1 MFLASADSAADKQR
15 KLGDLLDRQTK
26 SQRQLV
32 HLQSV
37 RDKRVE
43 QLSAA
48 EETLAKQEAYIV
60 ELTEQVRVAK
70 LATKTPPE
78 SEVGAESSADSDL
91 KSHADESMAGEQED
105 TVYPPEYVEEHTQ
118 GKKRKMGCQ
127 GQSSSVCCEEFR
139 SNSRVLGQ
147 TEFGKSTM
155 AA

>member
-1 MFLASADSAADKQR
+1 MFLA
-15 KLGDLLDRQTK
+15 LLLPRILLLISSGNWEICWTVRPRPRG
-26 SQRQLV
+26 SLL

-91 KSHADESMAGEQED
+91 KSHADESMAGEQD
-105 TVYPPEYVEEHTQ
+105 DA
-118 GKKRKMGCQ
+118 
-127 GQSSSVCCEEFR
+127 
-139 SNSRVLGQ
+139 VLP
-147 TEFGKSTM
+147 F
-155 AA
+155 